1 MGQGGTF
8 GAFVGFIHDATIF
21 EDTMIH
27 ANMFQLS
34 GLGGLIILAL
44 DIWALMSIVSSR
56 EATGTKVIWT
66 LIVVLLP
73 LLGFLLWLLMG
84 PRGQT
89 VRG

>member
-1 MGQGGTF
+1 
-8 GAFVGFIHDATIF
+8 
-21 EDTMIH
+21 MIH

-44 DIWALMSIVSSR
+44 DIWALVSIFSSR
-56 EATGTKVIWT
+56 ASTGTKVIWT

-73 LLGFLLWLLMG
+73 ILGFILWLILG